1 MKSPNFFIPRLI
13 ILLLLLALLLPAA
26 ACAQNPGNV
35 PSDVSAV
42 SADTEAEE
50 EETILEPDL
59 PDIKFDGVEFSILIS
74 SNEERGT
81 VKNDFAAA
89 EQNGESI
96 NDARFMRNIA
106 IEEKYS
112 VDIVDYPVNVG
123 HNGPGLAAIKKSVSA
138 ADFAYDAAM
147 MAGYDTC
154 VLAYTDHLID
164 LYTLEYLN
172 LSQPWWDQK
181 ANSDL
186 TITGKMFYTTG
197 DISTADN
204 DATYAVLFN
213 KKLVTDYSL
222 SDFYDLVKQG
232 KWTIDRFIE
241 AVTQVHSDLDGNGVY
256 DTNDLY
262 GALLWDDTMMG
273 VVNAVGDKCCTVNT
287 EGYIELTLNTPRV
300 VDMISKYFSVAL
312 DNSICH
318 TYQRKNW
325 DGIAAVN
332 MFSSNQALFFIK
344 QLMDVAFMRNMD
356 ADFGVLPYMKL
367 DDAQDSYYHTVGSWH
382 SVFMCV
388 PVIQED
394 RERTG
399 ILLEALA
406 ARSMY
411 TLTPA
416 YYDISLKGK
425 YTRDNES
432 TEMLD
437 IILAT
442 RTYDLGWYYE
452 IGGYNEQVM
461 NMLRNFKD
469 EFSSMYARYEKTAL
483 KKIETINSAFA
494 ALE

>member
-256 DTNDLY
+256 DTND
-262 GALLWDDTMMG
+262 
-273 VVNAVGDKCCTVNT
+273 
-287 EGYIELTLNTPRV
+287 
-300 VDMISKYFSVAL
+300 
-312 DNSICH
+312 
-318 TYQRKNW
+318 
-325 DGIAAVN
+325 
-332 MFSSNQALFFIK
+332 
-344 QLMDVAFMRNMD
+344 
-356 ADFGVLPYMKL
+356 
-367 DDAQDSYYHTVGSWH
+367 
-382 SVFMCV
+382 
-388 PVIQED
+388 
-394 RERTG
+394 
-399 ILLEALA
+399 
-406 ARSMY
+406 
-411 TLTPA
+411 
-416 YYDISLKGK
+416 
-425 YTRDNES
+425 
-432 TEMLD
+432 
-437 IILAT
+437 
-442 RTYDLGWYYE
+442 
-452 IGGYNEQVM
+452 
-461 NMLRNFKD
+461 
-469 EFSSMYARYEKTAL
+469 
-483 KKIETINSAFA
+483 
-494 ALE
+494 